1 MLKEAICN
9 VFALLLGVYMQTNA
23 SRTTPATQPSG
34 HSQPAVLQ
42 TSVEP
47 TPQVWRPLAAAFP
60 KSWAGECEG
69 ALTGLWRHVGIGGE
83 QDSLVWDVGN
93 CR

>member
-1 MLKEAICN
+1 MF
-9 VFALLLGVYMQTNA
+9 FALLLVIYLQTNA
-23 SRTTPATQPSG
+23 ARTTPATQPSG

-47 TPQVWRPLAAAFP
+47 TPQVWQPLAAAFP
-60 KSWAGECEG
+60 QSRAGERQG
-69 ALTGLWRHVGIGGE
+69 APGGLWRHVGIGGE
-83 QDSLVWDVGN
+83 QDSLGLGVGS